1 VRLFRSDSRYKET
14 RLVKDVIRGGV
25 YLTMDF
31 WDSRSNYEEF
41 MAAHR
46 AEYEA
51 IDAIGEQ
58 MTAKERRIGW
68 FEMVAE

>member
-1 VRLFRSDSRYKET
+1 VRDALRS
-14 RLVKDVIRGGV
+14 GV

-31 WDSRSNYEEF
+31 WESRGAYEEF
-41 MAAHR
+41 MAVHR

-51 IDAIGEQ
+51 IDAKGEQ
-58 MTAKERRIGW
+58 MTVKERRIGW